1 MQPQLRPAH
10 VRAPL
15 PRCPVCCCCTA
26 VAGTTRLRLR
36 APGLALCRGR
46 AAAVP
51 APLSRRRAVIS
62 LPCCRCATAASTAA
76 AASITPAL
84 CHSCA
89 AAAATPRLRPSAPAL
104 PPHSQP
110 IAMPV
115 AASISMAL
123 AVASLSLAVPL
134 KSLLVHQARAACA
147 ADAVVPG
154 RYMLPTVTAL
164 PQPFGD
170 QSCSL
175 ARRGV
180 PPTAS
185 GELSRPPDAA
195 QTAVASTLFRYD
207 RPYPD
212 WRPFVGLVLM
222 AACSQMFKPADTRCR
237 TSKP

>member
-1 MQPQLRPAH
+1 
-10 VRAPL
+10 
-15 PRCPVCCCCTA
+15 
-26 VAGTTRLRLR
+26 
-36 APGLALCRGR
+36 
-46 AAAVP
+46 
-51 APLSRRRAVIS
+51 
-62 LPCCRCATAASTAA
+62 
-76 AASITPAL
+76 
-84 CHSCA
+84 
-89 AAAATPRLRPSAPAL
+89 
-104 PPHSQP
+104 
-110 IAMPV
+110 MPELV
-115 AASISMAL
+115 AASMAL

-154 RYMLPTVTAL
+154 QYMLPTVTAF

-185 GELSRPPDAA
+185 GELARLPDAA
-195 QTAVASTLFRYD
+195 QTALAFTLFTCH

-212 WRPFVGLVLM
+212 WRPVVGPVLM